1 MNIKKSQQKIKSDGS
16 YFCCHMHKKKDR
28 VSSTLLRT
36 RSFKSCFIKSSL
48 SCIKLSDIVLYLLW
62 WILCGNFILPNG
74 YRPCLFLWNWICEIN
89 YTLSPYS
96 PLVISFSKSAL
107 LLNSIKFHIF
117 VTDFFSSN
125 NNHLIHSFLDKIY
138 DSKFLN

>member
-36 RSFKSCFIKSSL
+36 RFFKSCFIKSSL

-89 YTLSPYS
+89 YTLSCRALMQKSQSSISEGSAVDSTFFKTNVIFHFFRDGYAI
-96 PLVISFSKSAL
+96 LV
-107 LLNSIKFHIF
+107 
-117 VTDFFSSN
+117 
-125 NNHLIHSFLDKIY
+125 
-138 DSKFLN
+138 